1 VPSRGIGFRTTAPPP
16 PRAQA
21 PQPRPQRAAIA
32 EPTPI
37 DMLRARRNADR
48 PTRVSIPAES
58 QPVEPAP
65 EPARPAGRH
74 RRDVETDD
82 ESATT
87 NDTEF
92 TMSIP
97 MGQAPVTLRLAVG
110 PQNTLTVTVSLPGAT
125 VEDPL

>member
-1 VPSRGIGFRTTAPPP
+1 
-16 PRAQA
+16 
-21 PQPRPQRAAIA
+21 
-32 EPTPI
+32 
-37 DMLRARRNADR
+37 MLRARRNADR